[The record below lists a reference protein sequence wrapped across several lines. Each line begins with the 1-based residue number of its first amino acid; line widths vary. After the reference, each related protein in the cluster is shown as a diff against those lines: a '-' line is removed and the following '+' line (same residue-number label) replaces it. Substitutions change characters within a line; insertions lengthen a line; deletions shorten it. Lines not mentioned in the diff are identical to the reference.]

1 GSYLTKLMTKQ
12 SAKYYFNFD
21 DCLVINERM
30 AMVHNEVTKVNV
42 LSKKAVSSHSRNPVT
57 LQLR

>member
-1 GSYLTKLMTKQ
+1 MTKQ

-42 LSKKAVSSHSRNPVT
+42 LRTCLKSNIFGMIVQKR
-57 LQLR
+57 